1 MHENLERIVQEYN
14 NSRGGAVDGSE
25 DEYGGSSKSGS
36 IPKILEVL
44 NTHHDSLAWID
55 SKSRHLQKEAIA
67 LSRELDNLTGT
78 GGGMRR

>member
-36 IPKILEVL
+36 IPKVSIVL
-44 NTHHDSLAWID
+44 GMD
-55 SKSRHLQKEAIA
+55 QKGF
-67 LSRELDNLTGT
+67 NHTVT
-78 GGGMRR
+78 